1 MGHFGYLHRV
11 RKVRPGVPHRRA
23 IRKRQKHCRNA
34 QGSRFP
40 EIHCDRAGKETM
52 DRITQKPRLATVW
65 LGGCSGCHMSFLDLD
80 ERLIELAG
88 RVEFCATP
96 LTDYKDFPEADI
108 TLVEGAV
115 ANQEH
120 LETIRN
126 VRRRTK
132 ILVSLGDC
140 AVTGNVTA
148 LRNMYGIDD
157 VLNRAYRETAA
168 VVTGIP
174 VGNSVVPR
182 LLARVRPVHEVV
194 NVDYFIPGCPPS
206 ADIIY
211 NYLTA
216 LLENRQPVLEG
227 RFG

>member
-1 MGHFGYLHRV
+1 
-11 RKVRPGVPHRRA
+11 
-23 IRKRQKHCRNA
+23 
-34 QGSRFP
+34 
-40 EIHCDRAGKETM
+40 M
-52 DRITQKPRLATVW
+52 DRMTNKPRLATVW

-96 LTDYKDFPEADI
+96 FTDYKDFPEADI

-115 ANQEH
+115 ANEEH
-120 LETIRN
+120 LEQIRKI
-126 VRRRTK
+126 RQRTK
-132 ILVSLGDC
+132 VLVSLGDC

-148 LRNMYGIDD
+148 LRNMYGVDE

-174 VGNSVVPR
+174 SGNSVVPR

-194 NVDYFIPGCPPS
+194 DVDYFIPGCPPS
-206 ADIIY
+206 ADVIHSY
-211 NYLTA
+211 VMA
-216 LLENRQPVLEG
+216 LLEGREPALEG